1 MGVGLGRR
9 HERRRQERRS
19 LRGRAPRRTTLRDR
33 FSQWGGLWLVIP
45 AGGFLIVFIVAAWIN
60 RPGSSM
66 RTDPFM
72 PAIRSVVDGR
82 VEGDPNAPIEI
93 VEYADFACSSC
104 REFEM
109 KTRAFLLREYV
120 QTGLA
125 SIEFRHVATRGPES
139 IRAGEAAECALD
151 QGSFW
156 EMHDLLFL
164 RQGDLNSGVFSD
176 KNLKEF
182 ARELARF
189 RPHLDTERFDRC
201 LDSESKHAV
210 VTDMTE
216 DAQGSGVQSTPT
228 FRVNDE
234 VLIGAMSIEGF
245 RSVIARH
252 LERRTDGEVGN
263 DLDLRLRSHQSG
275 RGP

>member
-1 MGVGLGRR
+1 M
-9 HERRRQERRS
+9 
-19 LRGRAPRRTTLRDR
+19 
-33 FSQWGGLWLVIP
+33 IP
-45 AGGFLIVFIVAAWIN
+45 AGGFVVLFIAAAWIN

-66 RTDPFM
+66 RTDPFV
-72 PAIRSVVDGR
+72 PTIRSVVDGR
-82 VEGDPNAPIEI
+82 FEGDPNAPIKI
-93 VEYADFACSSC
+93 VEYADFACSNC
-104 REFEM
+104 REFEIE
-109 KTRAFLLREYV
+109 TRASLLREYV

-164 RQGDLNSGVFSD
+164 RQGDRNSGVFSD
-176 KNLKEF
+176 KNLKAL
-182 ARELARF
+182 AREVARF

-201 LDSESKHAV
+201 LDSQAKRAI

-216 DAQGSGVQSTPT
+216 DARGSGVQSTPT

-234 VLIGAMSIEGF
+234 VLVGAMSIEGF
-245 RSVIARH
+245 RRVIARH
-252 LERRTDGEVGN
+252 LADTTDGESGNQSRSSGSADVGQALAPSFVPDATVRAVVAPPLPAPRAQRRRFRVN
-263 DLDLRLRSHQSG
+263 VCRPRWAAGD
-275 RGP
+275 